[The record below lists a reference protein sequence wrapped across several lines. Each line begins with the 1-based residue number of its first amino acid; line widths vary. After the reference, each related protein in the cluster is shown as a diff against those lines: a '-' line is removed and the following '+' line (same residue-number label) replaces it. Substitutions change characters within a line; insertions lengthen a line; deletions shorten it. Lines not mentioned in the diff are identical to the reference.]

1 MANNGRVREAT
12 MLALGHRALHV
23 GLVTERELRR
33 FTIVAALGL
42 IVLNAFDL
50 MLTRHLLGMGAREA
64 NPLMASIIS
73 GPIGP
78 VVKIVG
84 PMLLALRYLT
94 APTVR
99 RTALGLG
106 VVVVLYCA
114 VVLWNLHQLLT
125 RVG

>member
-1 MANNGRVREAT
+1 M
-12 MLALGHRALHV
+12 MLTFERRGLHV
-23 GLVTERELRR
+23 GLTTERELRR

-50 MLTRHLLGMGAREA
+50 LLTRHLLGMGAREA
-64 NPLMASIIS
+64 NPLMATIIN
-73 GPIGP
+73 GPVGP

-106 VVVVLYCA
+106 VVVVIYCG
-114 VVLWNLHQLLT
+114 VVLWNLSQLLQ